1 MRPMSAGRATLE
13 SNSLNIRARCR
24 AGRTSR
30 RRFPINSLNSPAVS
44 ILVQAEWCSLTRL
57 LAWNY
62 GEHFEWQR
70 VAAGSNLFSAVPCG
84 QERSQLDGQHDRQP
98 GVRTSEI

>member
-1 MRPMSAGRATLE
+1 MGAA
-13 SNSLNIRARCR
+13 
-24 AGRTSR
+24 
-30 RRFPINSLNSPAVS
+30 
-44 ILVQAEWCSLTRL
+44 LTRL

-84 QERSQLDGQHDRQP
+84 QERLQLDGQHDRQP
-98 GVRTSEI
+98 GGSQVSRLWSAVHVPPQQLPATLERPPDTRARGEIESARRTLALRHSRP